1 MKYRKSSI
9 GGLAFLLLMGGKCKE
24 RPHIENNS
32 ILTFKDSYIEIEGR
46 NLGSGQKE
54 SADYLLFK
62 DKDHR
67 EVLRTTDPEIMK
79 WENSKIL
86 VKTPENIEGSYDV
99 AVVRNFVSS
108 SKKIHVEVSEYVSY
122 RMNGYPVELEFDDDG
137 TLWVSSEFSRSV
149 HSLKE
154 GNNELEEHIIPQ
166 PFPIFTLP
174 STGSSSYLSGLGE
187 DLEIDDD
194 GKIWF
199 TQGGGYL
206 YKGNGLN
213 TSRIVE
219 YDPVSDTSHCYILPV
234 NNAQIFGIFLDGEE
248 VYVSAGG
255 QINGNF
261 IARFKPETF
270 IGTLSNCDEY
280 TYAGF
285 CSEDEVSQCFR
296 RYDLP
301 TLGSNPSHI
310 TKDREGFFW
319 VSEYFGNA
327 IAKLDPEAGSIR
339 EYRMP
344 ESSGVSVHAQ
354 LLGSGPWSLVFDG
367 REMLVLEQ
375 YDRQIVKFD
384 PGREEVTREYTIP
397 KFDENHDFA
406 HTLVQDREKNLWF
419 SMFSVPKDKGNG
431 YLGRL
436 DKKGNFE
443 MFPPLTE
450 LEIQGGASGIAIH
463 PETGDIYFGEFWESS
478 IGRLR
483 KVDR

>member
-1 MKYRKSSI
+1 
-9 GGLAFLLLMGGKCKE
+9 MGGKCEE

-54 SADYLLFK
+54 SVDYLLFK

-86 VKTPENIEGSYDV
+86 VKTPENIEGSYNV

-122 RMNGYPVELEFDDDG
+122 PMNGYPVELEFDDDG

-234 NNAQIFGIFLDGEE
+234 NNA
-248 VYVSAGG
+248 
-255 QINGNF
+255 
-261 IARFKPETF
+261 
-270 IGTLSNCDEY
+270 
-280 TYAGF
+280 
-285 CSEDEVSQCFR
+285 
-296 RYDLP
+296 
-301 TLGSNPSHI
+301 
-310 TKDREGFFW
+310 
-319 VSEYFGNA
+319 
-327 IAKLDPEAGSIR
+327 
-339 EYRMP
+339 
-344 ESSGVSVHAQ
+344 
-354 LLGSGPWSLVFDG
+354 
-367 REMLVLEQ
+367 
-375 YDRQIVKFD
+375 
-384 PGREEVTREYTIP
+384 
-397 KFDENHDFA
+397 
-406 HTLVQDREKNLWF
+406 
-419 SMFSVPKDKGNG
+419 
-431 YLGRL
+431 
-436 DKKGNFE
+436 
-443 MFPPLTE
+443 
-450 LEIQGGASGIAIH
+450 
-463 PETGDIYFGEFWESS
+463 YFGEFWESS